1 MTTILSSYIRDTSPT
16 IHDIAFIQR
25 EVQLARGLRRGLD
38 AKCKKDNS

>member
-25 EVQLARGLRRGLD
+25 EGAVSKRSQKRVR
-38 AKCKKDNS
+38 C